1 MPQRDTDLELL
12 KQDCTNLKTQIERLV
27 SHVESEQRVYGQ
39 HGKRIDQHER
49 TMTTLQTLVDKLDN
63 ILRNGNGG
71 LQLRVDRLEQRE
83 KESRIRLTMW
93 LSIASGAVGLLSL
106 IMQMTRI

>member
-1 MPQRDTDLELL
+1 MARETELELL
-12 KQDCTNLKTQIERLV
+12 KQECTHLKDQMNRLI

-39 HGKRIDQHER
+39 HGKRIDQQER
-49 TMTTLQTLVDKLDN
+49 TITNLQTLVDKLDN

-71 LQLRVDRLEQRE
+71 MQLRVDRLEQRE
-83 KESRIRLTMW
+83 KESRLRLTMW

-106 IMQMTRI
+106 ILQMTRS